1 MTFTCIITLLSD
13 AQPSMDV
20 HHNLKI
26 RHYCKVAGNIQPSYH
41 CKDAEMDGTPKYT
54 EVSFFLNIAPLSNLK
69 NLELGDFERMSA
81 HWMPVEE

>member
-54 EVSFFLNIAPLSNLK
+54 EVSFFKNIAPLSNLK
-69 NLELGDFERMSA
+69 NLELRDFERMSA